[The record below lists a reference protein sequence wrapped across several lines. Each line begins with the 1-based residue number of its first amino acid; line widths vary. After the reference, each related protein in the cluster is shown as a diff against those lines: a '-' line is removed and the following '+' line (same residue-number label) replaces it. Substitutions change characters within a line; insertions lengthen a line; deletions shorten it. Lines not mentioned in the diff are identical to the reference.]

1 MIDIS
6 ERLKTVRKAR
16 GLTIQAVASG
26 IGIAVRTYQ
35 NYEYGVREISVEA
48 LYKLADFYGV
58 STDYL
63 LGREETPDA
72 IEMLVKEFGLS
83 KMEELFIRVYF
94 MSEPDVRK
102 NLITFAEK
110 IVAEKE
116 KLAKEQTS
124 TTPASAPPPEEKTFT
139 FRRVAR
145 KDGEP
150 TDITLTQKE
159 LDDIMNQ
166 PDEVDY

>member
-94 MSEPDVRK
+94 MSE
-102 NLITFAEK
+102 K

-150 TDITLTQKE
+150 TNITLTQKE

-166 PDEVDY
+166 PDEADY

>member
-1 MIDIS
+1 MLKN
-6 ERLKTVRKAR
+6 RLKSLREKR
-16 GLTIQAVASG
+16 NLTKSQVADG
-26 IGIAVRTYQ
+26 IGVNTRAYIA
-35 NYEYGVREISVEA
+35 YEYGERDVSTDVLCR
-48 LYKLADFYGV
+48 LADFYGV

-63 LGREETPDA
+63 LGREEPPDS

-83 KMEELFIRVYF
+83 KMEELLIRVYF

-166 PDEVDY
+166 PDEADY